1 MQVAKNVGEIVWVHS
16 DYFDILSTCGT
27 VISYLFF
34 SSD

>member
-27 VISYLFF
+27 V
-34 SSD
+34 